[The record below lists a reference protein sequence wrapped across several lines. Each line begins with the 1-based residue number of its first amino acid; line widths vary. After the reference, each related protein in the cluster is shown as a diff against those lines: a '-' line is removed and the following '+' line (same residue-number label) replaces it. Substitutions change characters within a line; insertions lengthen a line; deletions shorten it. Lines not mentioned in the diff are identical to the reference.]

1 MKGGRDFVGAPP
13 SRALLAK
20 PQKYRGDEEK
30 PPPDTDR
37 EFFSVALVVKTFVHL
52 IFP

>member
-1 MKGGRDFVGAPP
+1 MKSGRDFVGAPP

-20 PQKYRGDEEK
+20 PQEYHGAEEE

-37 EFFSVALVVKTFVHL
+37 EFLSLALVVKTFVHL
-52 IFP
+52 LFP